1 MVILS
6 IVFSFNTKLGVTAE
20 NPIKFIPDNYYI
32 KYIEMD
38 DDENFDVIMNKDGD
52 WSDYYYAKINTEGL
66 FLNIPFQLIDNHRC
80 SIARDYEGSFHFT
93 HYQRNVSWNN
103 SIIYSKKNSHGATL
117 IEDKVIGISSGIFWQ
132 RSLFIK
138 SDNNYNLH
146 LFWMDGR
153 DYDRENIQKNQTG
166 EIYYKK
172 MDFHGNNLTPDIRL
186 TYGKSCKSIGSYY
199 PPNVFS
205 TIDFDSRGNI
215 HLLYRECCYHQ
226 KFRDLHSRWNIYY
239 LKLDD
244 DGNILVNSTRV
255 TERNIDTTGE
265 YLKIDSYD
273 NVNIVWTDGRLGDL
287 IDSKDNTDIFFTRL
301 NNSGIWITDIMKISN
316 DDKFFSMNPSFCM
329 DKYRNIHFAWDDTRY
344 YGNNWEKDN
353 IYYSKMLT
361 DGTIIHDNVRI
372 MDVPSSISRTR
383 DPILFSTDDDILMV
397 YEIYHGSPA
406 TFHETYIVSLRENNE
421 LSNKVV
427 TIPSF
432 EIILVILAVA
442 VVFGKY
448 KLNVLS

>member
-1 MVILS
+1 
-6 IVFSFNTKLGVTAE
+6 
-20 NPIKFIPDNYYI
+20 
-32 KYIEMD
+32 
-38 DDENFDVIMNKDGD
+38 
-52 WSDYYYAKINTEGL
+52 
-66 FLNIPFQLIDNHRC
+66 
-80 SIARDYEGSFHFT
+80 
-93 HYQRNVSWNN
+93 
-103 SIIYSKKNSHGATL
+103 
-117 IEDKVIGISSGIFWQ
+117 
-132 RSLFIK
+132 
-138 SDNNYNLH
+138 
-146 LFWMDGR
+146 
-153 DYDRENIQKNQTG
+153 
-166 EIYYKK
+166 
-172 MDFHGNNLTPDIRL
+172 
-186 TYGKSCKSIGSYY
+186 
-199 PPNVFS
+199 
-205 TIDFDSRGNI
+205 
-215 HLLYRECCYHQ
+215 
-226 KFRDLHSRWNIYY
+226 
-239 LKLDD
+239 
-244 DGNILVNSTRV
+244 
-255 TERNIDTTGE
+255 
-265 YLKIDSYD
+265 
-273 NVNIVWTDGRLGDL
+273 
-287 IDSKDNTDIFFTRL
+287 
-301 NNSGIWITDIMKISN
+301 
-316 DDKFFSMNPSFCM
+316 M